1 MKIGTDKFCPHCT
14 GEKGSLAAKYDA
26 LITEITE
33 DKWKLKVLK
42 EADFDSAVF
51 N

>member
-1 MKIGTDKFCPHCT
+1 MGTDKFCPHCT

-26 LITEITE
+26 FITEIQ
-33 DKWKLKVLK
+33 DKWKLRVLK
-42 EADFDSAVF
+42 EADFDSAIF